1 VFCELTGIRRNCS
14 TPDDAE
20 VAGLD

>member
-1 VFCELTGIRRNCS
+1 VFCELTGIRRCCS